1 MGARRTSLAA
11 AAVLLLAGVA
21 AVGVIRLR
29 QQHRVVVVGDSMSLL
44 AADELR
50 SAGDAAGYDVSVDA
64 QIGAPLAARL
74 DTLQRT
80 ASSGVRRLVI
90 ELGTNDVLMNT
101 PVKTID
107 ALIDQATTDAHAVP
121 CAVFVNVGLLTRPIE
136 LADHFNGHLHDDVAL
151 HANEHEFD
159 WSSMYRQHPDWTA
172 DTVHLQAA

>member
-29 QQHRVVVVGDSMSLL
+29 QQNRVVVVGDSMSLL

-80 ASSGVRRLVI
+80 ASSGVRPSSWARFRS
-90 ELGTNDVLMNT
+90 NHCRM
-101 PVKTID
+101 
-107 ALIDQATTDAHAVP
+107 
-121 CAVFVNVGLLTRPIE
+121 PIS
-136 LADHFNGHLHDDVAL
+136 L
-151 HANEHEFD
+151 
-159 WSSMYRQHPDWTA
+159 
-172 DTVHLQAA
+172 